1 MDQYPRRKPNSGSR
15 RRRRSGQVGEGE
27 GGQPKRLPYDD
38 APFVVHHLDRKM
50 TSADFVLGTRVR
62 MAVLRDQHPEEY
74 RELLLELSQQEQQP
88 A

>member
-1 MDQYPRRKPNSGSR
+1 M
-15 RRRRSGQVGEGE
+15 
-27 GGQPKRLPYDD
+27 PYDD
-38 APFVVHHLDRKM
+38 ATFIVQHLHRKM
-50 TSADFVLGTRVR
+50 ISADFVQGARVW

>member
-1 MDQYPRRKPNSGSR
+1 VWN
-15 RRRRSGQVGEGE
+15 VGAVM
-27 GGQPKRLPYDD
+27 PYDD
-38 APFVVHHLDRKM
+38 ATFIVQHLHRKM
-50 TSADFVLGTRVR
+50 TSADFVQGARVW